1 MRGRTTIVIAHRL
14 STVRHA
20 DAIHVMEHGAFVE
33 SGTHDAL
40 LQANG
45 LYAGLWRLQTG
56 VKALQP
62 ALEPALE
69 PVLQPVL
76 QPHTQDVL
84 QPSCSP
90 VLAPRPQALQDRP
103 CVVPYRHRPA
113 QRPTCPLESHG
124 GRCIPDARH
133 FPAP

>member
-62 ALEPALE
+62 ALEP
-69 PVLQPVL
+69 VLQPVL
-76 QPHTQDVL
+76 QPHTPRVATFL
-84 QPSCSP
+84 FACARAATAS
-90 VLAPRPQALQDRP
+90 APGPALCGAVQTPPGTAANLSTRKP
-103 CVVPYRHRPA
+103 RRALY
-113 QRPTCPLESHG
+113 S
-124 GRCIPDARH
+124 
-133 FPAP
+133 